1 MFHQVKSFK
10 VKLGLLGPKLAF
22 RFKIDTR
29 GNKETTAGIKKK
41 SWCNPQ
47 ENDARKPASYNCVFY
62 RKNIIYDWMSN
73 NC

>member
-41 SWCNPQ
+41 ADAILKKMMQ
-47 ENDARKPASYNCVFY
+47 ENQQVTIACFIEK
-62 RKNIIYDWMSN
+62 I
-73 NC
+73 